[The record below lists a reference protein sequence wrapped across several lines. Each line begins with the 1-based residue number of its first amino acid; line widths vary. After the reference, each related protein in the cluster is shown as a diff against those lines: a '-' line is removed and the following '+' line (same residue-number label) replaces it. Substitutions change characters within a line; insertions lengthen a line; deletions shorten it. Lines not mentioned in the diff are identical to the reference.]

1 MSLTNLLS
9 AYVGTQETP
18 EGETLYIYNGVWTSF
33 AKDALSNVFLYLALT
48 ALAVLI
54 LVGIF
59 VRLKKPAFFGTFVK
73 FAVAFAAG
81 LASVILV
88 TMLALEFFDMQENGY
103 LFDLVLWPTVAAGVV
118 IVLGIAACYVCS
130 LYSPKAFRATLII
143 SVVALIAAVIALFVC
158 LSVYFTSG
166 DAAENNGVSQESID
180 SLGLYLSSAG
190 LIVVIAILTFR
201 LGRRDKKGFDTRTIA
216 YAAVCIAMSF
226 ALSYITL
233 WKMPQGGS
241 ITLASLLPLMLYSYM
256 FGVKKG
262 VFAGLIYGFL
272 QAVQDPWLIHAAQ
285 FLLDYPVA
293 FAAIGLAGM
302 FRNVKAFENKPQLG
316 FALGGVIA
324 SVFRYLSHLFSGV
337 FAFSEYATSDNVWLY
352 SLGYNSFVFV
362 DIAIVIILG
371 VIVFSSKSFMTVVNR
386 YAAPTAGNPAA
397 AGKQDAK
404 TSEPAA
410 ENK

>member
-190 LIVVIAILTFR
+190 LIVVIAILTFL
-201 LGRRDKKGFDTRTIA
+201 LGPPG
-216 YAAVCIAMSF
+216 
-226 ALSYITL
+226 
-233 WKMPQGGS
+233 
-241 ITLASLLPLMLYSYM
+241 
-256 FGVKKG
+256 
-262 VFAGLIYGFL
+262 
-272 QAVQDPWLIHAAQ
+272 
-285 FLLDYPVA
+285 
-293 FAAIGLAGM
+293 
-302 FRNVKAFENKPQLG
+302 
-316 FALGGVIA
+316 
-324 SVFRYLSHLFSGV
+324 
-337 FAFSEYATSDNVWLY
+337 
-352 SLGYNSFVFV
+352 
-362 DIAIVIILG
+362 
-371 VIVFSSKSFMTVVNR
+371 
-386 YAAPTAGNPAA
+386 
-397 AGKQDAK
+397 
-404 TSEPAA
+404 
-410 ENK
+410 